1 MMAILNSLCTPALV
15 YFVISTA
22 AIAIMFLQSMF
33 SPDPSAYCVGMYKCN
48 VSSIT
53 SIFLMKI
60 IYIVVWTWLLNI
72 ICSRGYETVSWI
84 LVLLP
89 ILIMFILI
97 ALVMLTGFPGG
108 MFNNVGLNSWSFF

>member
-1 MMAILNSLCTPALV
+1 MAILSSLCTPALV
-15 YFVISTA
+15 YFVISAA

-33 SPDPSAYCVGMYKCN
+33 SPDPSSYCVGMYKCT

-53 SIFLMKI
+53 AIFAMKI
-60 IYIVVWTWLLNI
+60 IYVVVWTWILNL

-97 ALVMLTGFPGG
+97 ALVMLTGFHTGG
-108 MFNNVGLNSWSFF
+108 MFPEVNAWSFF